1 VEFRVLGPLEAIG
14 EAGPV
19 ELGGPRQRALLALLL
34 LHANEV
40 VPADRLIDELWPNEP
55 PQTGRAA
62 LRVRVSQL
70 RKALGA
76 DAIVTRPP
84 GYVLAVGPDQLDLF
98 RFERLAEEVRRAL
111 EASEA
116 ERARGLALDALALWR
131 GPPLADVADLDFGRI
146 EAGRLEELRLAVLE
160 RRIEADLALGRHD
173 GVVGE
178 LETLAAQHP
187 LREHLAEQLMLA
199 LYRSGRQAEALGVYQ
214 RARRALVDELGIEPS
229 ESLKQLEAAILRH
242 EPSLAAAVAERP
254 GAPTAARSVLV
265 VLDGRSEDDSLVRL
279 AETLARQPR
288 RELILCML
296 VADPDG
302 LVEASEALHARRDE
316 LIARGL
322 QARAAAFTSPDP
334 GEDVVRLA
342 VEQDVELALVRAP
355 VGELAELPAG
365 RLGAILDGAPCDVAV
380 VSGVGELREG
390 SVLVPFSGA
399 EHDWSAVEL
408 GAWLAQASEA
418 KLILAGTAAERRRR
432 RDASRLLASASLI
445 VQQVAGVAAE
455 PLLVRGGIDGVVA
468 AGGEAAVVVV
478 GLSDRWRREGVGE
491 ARLAVANGVAAPVL
505 LVRRGVRPGGL
516 APPEGLTRFT
526 WTLQRR

>member
-1 VEFRVLGPLEAIG
+1 MEFRVLGPLEAIG
-14 EAGPV
+14 EAGPA

-70 RKALGA
+70 RKAVGA

-84 GYVLAVGPDQLDLF
+84 GYVLAVGPDQVDLF

-178 LETLAAQHP
+178 LETLAARHP
-187 LREHLAEQLMLA
+187 LRERLAEQLMLA

-214 RARRALVDELGIEPS
+214 RTRRALVDELGIEPS
-229 ESLKQLEAAILRH
+229 ESLRQLEAAILRQ
-242 EPSLAAAVAERP
+242 EPSLAAVVAERP
-254 GAPTAARSVLV
+254 AAPTAARSVLV
-265 VLDGRSEDDSLVRL
+265 LLEGRPEDDSLVRL
-279 AETLARQPR
+279 AETLAREPR
-288 RELILCML
+288 RELILCQL

-302 LVEASEALHARRDE
+302 LAGASEALHARRDE
-316 LIARGL
+316 LLARSL
-322 QARAAAFTSPDP
+322 QARAAAFTSLDP

-355 VGELAELPAG
+355 FDELAELPGG

-380 VSGVGELREG
+380 VTGAGELREG
-390 SVLVPFSGA
+390 SVLVPFAGA

-408 GAWLAQASEA
+408 GAWLAQASDA

-468 AGGEAAVVVV
+468 AGAGAAVVVV

-491 ARLAVANGVAAPVL
+491 ARLAVVEGVGAPVL

>member
-14 EAGPV
+14 EAGPL

-62 LRVRVSQL
+62 LRVRISQL

-76 DAIVTRPP
+76 EAIVTRPP
-84 GYVLAVGPDQLDLF
+84 GYVLAVGTDQVDLF

-111 EASEA
+111 EAAEA
-116 ERARGLALDALALWR
+116 ERARGLALEALALWR

-173 GVVGE
+173 VGE
-178 LETLAAQHP
+178 LEALAARHP
-187 LREHLAEQLMLA
+187 LRERLAEQLMLA

-214 RARRALVDELGIEPS
+214 RTRRALVDELGIEPS
-229 ESLKQLEAAILRH
+229 ESLRQLEAAILRQ
-242 EPSLAAAVAERP
+242 EPSLDVAVAERP
-254 GAPTAARSVLV
+254 AAPAVARSVLV
-265 VLDGRSEDDSLVRL
+265 VLDGRSEDDALVRL
-279 AETLARQPR
+279 AETLAREPR
-288 RELILCML
+288 RELILSLL
-296 VADPDG
+296 VADPDR
-302 LVEASEALHARRDE
+302 LAEASEALHGRRDE
-316 LIARGL
+316 LLARGL

-342 VEQDVELALVRAP
+342 VEQDVELALVQAP
-355 VGELAELPAG
+355 AAELAELPAG

-380 VSGVGELREG
+380 VTGVGELREG

-408 GAWLAQASEA
+408 GAWLARASGA
-418 KLILAGTAAERRRR
+418 KLVLAGTAGDRRRK

-468 AGGEAAVVVV
+468 AGGKAALVVV
-478 GLSDRWRREGVGE
+478 GLSDRWRREGVGK